1 MYMVYFKTG
10 VLICL
15 STLLGRM
22 RNQVLHWSG
31 YFVLHNREVLLWN
44 ILKIMRWA
52 ENFRENEKELNRYFL
67 GDNTQVANEHRRE
80 WVLNLTVLG
89 NSKQNHG
96 GLPYTLTSTA
106 TKRMTDNT
114 RCWWEYSVWEHELMH
129 PLWKIVQHCL
139 LMWRMSMVHSPA
151 TPCASGD
158 TCKSVH
164 SIVAMTVIWNWLRC
178 YSTAEWISGFVFMQ
192 WNVIYQWR

>member
-1 MYMVYFKTG
+1 MYMVYFKTW

-22 RNQVLHWSG
+22 RSRVLHWSG
-31 YFVLHNREVLLWN
+31 YSVHNREVLLWN
-44 ILKIMRWA
+44 ILKITRWA
-52 ENFRENEKELNRYFL
+52 ENFRENEKERNSYFL

-106 TKRMTDNT
+106 TKRMTDNI
-114 RCWWEYSVWEHELMH
+114 RCWWEYRVWECELMH
-129 PLWKIVQHCL
+129 PLWKIV
-139 LMWRMSMVHSPA
+139 
-151 TPCASGD
+151 
-158 TCKSVH
+158 
-164 SIVAMTVIWNWLRC
+164 SIVYWCEGWAWSIVQQLHVHQEIRARVFIALLQWL
-178 YSTAEWISGFVFMQ
+178 
-192 WNVIYQWR
+192 